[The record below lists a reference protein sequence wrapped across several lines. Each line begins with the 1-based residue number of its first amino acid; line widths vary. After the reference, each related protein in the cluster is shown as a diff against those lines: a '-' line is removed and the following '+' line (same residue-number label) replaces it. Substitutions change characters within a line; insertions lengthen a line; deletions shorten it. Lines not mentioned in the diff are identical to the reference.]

1 MNCKNCFKF
10 GHTFYQCKKP
20 IRSYGVIL
28 YKMDTNK
35 KKYLM
40 ICRKHSFGFSTII
53 RGKYDSTN
61 IEQMKNLIDTM
72 TLQEKEMI
80 LTKPFE
86 DNWNYLWTNSY
97 THLHTNEKNYLE
109 IKFDKN
115 HEIFATIIGESTTQ
129 WNEPEWEF
137 PKGRMQQNETEMDC
151 AIREF
156 EEETHISKHN
166 INIIYNVCP
175 FEEVYISNNNKSY
188 KIIYYL
194 AKLKTIEP
202 NMESF
207 QEEEVSKMEWK
218 DLEQCLSSIRPYNR
232 EKLSLIQSLEDILN
246 DYGVA

>member
-1 MNCKNCFKF
+1 
-10 GHTFYQCKKP
+10 
-20 IRSYGVIL
+20 
-28 YKMDTNK
+28 MDTNK

-115 HEIFATIIGESTTQ
+115 HEIFATLIGESTTQ

-156 EEETHISKHN
+156 EE
-166 INIIYNVCP
+166 
-175 FEEVYISNNNKSY
+175 
-188 KIIYYL
+188 
-194 AKLKTIEP
+194 
-202 NMESF
+202 
-207 QEEEVSKMEWK
+207 
-218 DLEQCLSSIRPYNR
+218 
-232 EKLSLIQSLEDILN
+232 
-246 DYGVA
+246 